1 MLYNSNMASAT
12 QLGTSEQEGLYPIRH
27 VCAETGINDVTLRAW
42 ERRYGLIR
50 PMRTPKGHRLYSA
63 DDIARIKRILELLD
77 QGIPVSQVHRVL
89 ATENAVTERPYASPA
104 RDEAPSHHG
113 PGGTSEPG
121 IAPHTLDPLAEALY
135 ASVEELDVGQL
146 ERTYSRLVM
155 RHGWNG
161 VHESAFLEVYR
172 RLREES
178 RHSPE
183 GEVRLAVFAAWAT
196 AAFADQLRAAIRAC
210 EGPAIPCLVLG
221 GGHQQVGGMLLQLA
235 CARRGLK
242 TLPLF
247 DATSPEAL
255 ETLVN
260 RQSAPAVIIHGSSQ
274 LMRSPELPRVEA
286 ILNRPGPRCFLA
298 GSAALELT
306 HMEHQRE
313 VEALPGAPLEAAER
327 LSRELPLQGNPV

>member
-1 MLYNSNMASAT
+1 MASAT

-89 ATENAVTERPYASPA
+89 ASENAITEIPPSSHTEA
-104 RDEAPSHHG
+104 EAPADRNRT
-113 PGGTSEPG
+113 GTSKPG

-135 ASVEELDVGQL
+135 ASVAELDVGQL
-146 ERTYSRLVM
+146 ERTYARLVM

-196 AAFADQLRAAIRAC
+196 AAFSDQLRAAIRAC
-210 EGPAIPCLVLG
+210 EGPSIPCLVLG

-247 DATSPEAL
+247 DATSPQALEAL
-255 ETLVN
+255 VQRL
-260 RQSAPAVIIHGSSQ
+260 SAPAVIIHGSSQ

-286 ILNRPGPRCFLA
+286 ILSRPGPRCYLA
-298 GSAALELT
+298 GSAALELAQ
-306 HMEHQRE
+306 MDHQRE
-313 VEALPGAPLEAAER
+313 IEVLPGAPLEAAEL
-327 LSRELPLQGNPV
+327 LSRQLPH

>member
-1 MLYNSNMASAT
+1 MASAT

-89 ATENAVTERPYASPA
+89 ASEQAAPEPPPTTSWSEAEAHESRECRNTSP
-104 RDEAPSHHG
+104 
-113 PGGTSEPG
+113 PGV
-121 IAPHTLDPLAEALY
+121 APHTLDPLAEALY
-135 ASVEELDVGQL
+135 ASVADLDVNHL
-146 ERTYSRLVM
+146 ERTYARLVM
-155 RHGWNG
+155 RHGWDG
-161 VHESAFLEVYR
+161 VHERAFLDVYR

-178 RHSPE
+178 RHTPE
-183 GEVRLAVFAAWAT
+183 GEVRLAVFASWAT

-210 EGPAIPCLVLG
+210 EGPTIPCLVLG

-247 DATSPEAL
+247 DATTPEAL
-255 ETLVN
+255 DTLVQ
-260 RQSAPAVIIHGSSQ
+260 RLSAPAVMIHGSSQ
-274 LMRSPELPRVEA
+274 LLRSPELPRVEA
-286 ILNRPGPRCFLA
+286 ILNHGGPRCYLA
-298 GSAALELT
+298 GSAALELSQV
-306 HMEHQRE
+306 EHARQIE
-313 VEALPGAPLEAAER
+313 VLPSAPLEAAER
-327 LSRELPLQGNPV
+327 LSRELAS

>member
-1 MLYNSNMASAT
+1 MASAT
-12 QLGTSEQEGLYPIRH
+12 HIELQDEEGLYPIRH

-50 PMRTPKGHRLYSA
+50 PMRTPKGHRLYSPG
-63 DDIARIKRILELLD
+63 DIARIKRILELLD

-89 ATENAVTERPYASPA
+89 DDEPAPGSARAEPAAGEDTADPAAPPGRRASP
-104 RDEAPSHHG
+104 G
-113 PGGTSEPG
+113 PGV
-121 IAPHTLDPLAEALY
+121 APHTMDPVAEALY
-135 ASVEELDVGQL
+135 DSVTNLDVGEL
-146 ERTYSRLVM
+146 DRVYARLVM

-178 RHSPE
+178 RHDAE

-196 AAFADQLRAAIRAC
+196 AAFADQLRSATRAC
-210 EGPAIPCLVLG
+210 DEPSCPCLVLG

-247 DATSPEAL
+247 DATSPEGL
-255 ETLVN
+255 DTLM
-260 RQSAPAVIIHGSSQ
+260 RRLRAPALIIHGSSQ

-286 ILNRPGPRCFLA
+286 ILKQAGPPCYLA
-298 GSAALELT
+298 GSAALELSQ
-306 HMEHQRE
+306 MEHGRE
-313 VEALPGAPLEAAER
+313 IEVLPGPPLEAAAR
-327 LSRELPLQGNPV
+327 LARHLPD

>member
-1 MLYNSNMASAT
+1 MLYNLTMASAT
-12 QLGTSEQEGLYPIRH
+12 QLSTHDQEGLYPIRH

-63 DDIARIKRILELLD
+63 DDIARIRRILELLG

-89 ATENAVTERPYASPA
+89 ASENAVTALPSSSQPDSTTPA
-104 RDEAPSHHG
+104 RRNRAGS
-113 PGGTSEPG
+113 SEPG
-121 IAPHTLDPLAEALY
+121 VAPHTLDPLAEALY
-135 ASVEELDVGQL
+135 ASVVDLDAGQL
-146 ERTYSRLVM
+146 ERTYARLVM
-155 RHGWNG
+155 RHGWDG

-172 RLREES
+172 RLRGES
-178 RHSPE
+178 RHTPE

-196 AAFADQLRAAIRAC
+196 AAFSDQLRAAIRAC
-210 EGPAIPCLVLG
+210 EEPAIPCLVLG

-255 ETLVN
+255 DTLVQ
-260 RQSAPAVIIHGSSQ
+260 RLSAPAVIIHGSSQ

-286 ILNRPGPRCFLA
+286 ILDHPGPRCYLA
-298 GSAALELT
+298 GSAALELSQA
-306 HMEHQRE
+306 EHRRE
-313 VEALPGAPLEAAER
+313 IEVLPGAPLEAAER
-327 LSRELPLQGNPV
+327 LSRQLLL